1 MRTFIYLCRVLN
13 NHKEL
18 LTMEISEIKQRLSM
32 ATVLQ
37 YYGLKPDKHN
47 RICCPFHE
55 DKTPSMQVYYK
66 TQTAYCFSSNCKTH
80 GKSLDVID
88 FIMHKEN
95 QDKHNAILKA
105 ASMINGHTVPA
116 ATAGAASKADILTKM
131 FTYFKNAVHNS
142 SPAKQYIESRKLDYE
157 KLEIGYNSGQFHHGA
172 RKDETLIKQCL
183 QVGLL
188 QDAGLTSKT
197 GDKAYKPF
205 GKWCIVFPLR
215 NKANQITG
223 LYFRSTLN
231 NTDKRHYYLADRQG
245 LYPCHPKPETERL
258 VLTEAIIDTASLL
271 LVPEITS
278 KYSVLACYGT
288 NGLTDEHKQAIAGLK
303 KLKEIIF
310 FFDGDKAGKEAVS
323 KYAAMF
329 KELLPSVKIS
339 NVEPTEGDDI
349 NSLLQGHEAEIFTH
363 LLQSRITL
371 FSSTEDFSIERKK
384 AAEPEPKQDAKP
396 TKPEPKK
403 GELNTTNP
411 NNLTFEGT
419 TAYYSIKGFKVQQL
433 DSLKVSIQITHPQ
446 TRDDYRTKLDLYE
459 YKQVSGTAK
468 QAADK
473 LGLRSDLIEKDL
485 SLLTNL
491 LEDYKDLKLTEES
504 GETQPKRERVRLPE
518 NTAKQC
524 TAFLQKP
531 GLIQNMNSLVHKAGV
546 IREENNRIFLLVIAS
561 SYFMP
566 ETLHAIVQGSTS
578 SGKTHLVRQIS
589 DFMPSEDVIRLTRV
603 TDSSF
608 YNYGEYQLQNKLIV
622 IEDYDG
628 LKEEA
633 EYAFRELQSNGELIS
648 STSAKDETSG
658 TIYAKIKRVRGP
670 ICSMVATTKGA
681 VYEDNMS
688 RCFVLAVDESKEQD
702 IHIVNYQ
709 NNKAAGLIDKKKEKD
724 ITRFLQNCIRL
735 LRPCEVINPFAT
747 KILLP
752 EKAAK
757 IRRLNQNFQN
767 FVKQITILNQYQR
780 KKDKEGRLITDK
792 EDVRA
797 AIEIMFDSIVL
808 KVDELDGSLRNFY
821 ENLKSYTLKKGK
833 DYEFTRREIRQ
844 AMNISK
850 TQQHSWF
857 KELEELEYITQT
869 NGYANRGFKYKISY
883 WDSID
888 KLRAEIKEYLHDQLE
903 KL

>member
-1 MRTFIYLCRVLN
+1 MRKDNKARTYL
-13 NHKEL
+13 
-18 LTMEISEIKQRLSM
+18 Q
-32 ATVLQ
+32 
-37 YYGLKPDKHN
+37 G
-47 RICCPFHE
+47 
-55 DKTPSMQVYYK
+55 
-66 TQTAYCFSSNCKTH
+66 
-80 GKSLDVID
+80 
-88 FIMHKEN
+88 
-95 QDKHNAILKA
+95 
-105 ASMINGHTVPA
+105 
-116 ATAGAASKADILTKM
+116 
-131 FTYFKNAVHNS
+131 
-142 SPAKQYIESRKLDYE
+142 RKLDVS
-157 KLEIGYNSGQFHHGA
+157 KLENLGITFGYNSAQFHHRG
-172 RKDETLIKQCL
+172 RISEQDMKLCELSGLLIKSSNGNRTEFSYTPWASHCAIFAL
-183 QVGLL
+183 NDEKGNIT
-188 QDAGLTSKT
+188 GMYGRSTSQT
-197 GDKAYKPF
+197 S
-205 GKWCIVFPLR
+205 R
-215 NKANQITG
+215 NK
-223 LYFRSTLN
+223 
-231 NTDKRHYYLADRQG
+231 HYYLKNSKG
-245 LYPCHPKPETERL
+245 LFYYPKKGASKLIITES
-258 VLTEAIIDTASLL
+258 IIDFLSLYQID
-271 LVPEITS
+271 EIRNQ
-278 KYSVLACYGT
+278 YDFMPIYGT
-288 NGLTDEHKQAIAGLK
+288 NRLNGEHKTTIG
-303 KLKEIIF
+303 KLEHLQEIIF
-310 FFDGDKAGKEAVS
+310 FLDGDKAGETAVK
-323 KYAAMF
+323 KYAE
-329 KELLPSVKIS
+329 ELRLQNETIQIS
-339 NVEPTEGDDI
+339 KVPTPEGEDI
-349 NSLLQGHEAEIFTH
+349 NSLLQGHEIEIFTH

-371 FSSTEDFSIERKK
+371 FRPTARNESFSSNEIFSIERKK
-384 AAEPEPKQDAKP
+384 AETKQDADEAK

-411 NNLTFEGT
+411 NNLTFEGS

-433 DSLKVSIQITHPQ
+433 DSLKTSIQIMHPQ

-459 YKQVSGTAK
+459 YKQVSGIAK

-485 SLLTNL
+485 SHLTNL
-491 LEDYKDLKLTEES
+491 LEDYRDMKLTEES
-504 GETQPKRERVRLPE
+504 GETQPKRERVRIPE

-531 GLIQNMNSLVHKAGV
+531 GLIHNMNSLVHKAGV

-658 TIYAKIKRVRGP
+658 SIYAKIKRVRGP
-670 ICSMVATTKGA
+670 ICSLVATTKGA

-735 LRPCEVINPFAT
+735 LRPYEVINPFAT
-747 KILLP
+747 KLLLP
-752 EKAAK
+752 EKASK

-821 ENLKSYTLKKGK
+821 ENLKSHTLKKGK

-844 AMNISK
+844 ALNISK
-850 TQQHSWF
+850 TQQHTWF
-857 KELEELEYITQT
+857 KDLEELEYITQT

-883 WDSID
+883 WDNID
-888 KLRAEIKEYLHDQLE
+888 KLRAEIKEYLHNQLE

>member
-1 MRTFIYLCRVLN
+1 MQNFQL
-13 NHKEL
+13 
-18 LTMEISEIKQRLSM
+18 MEIQEIKQQLSII
-32 ATVLQ
+32 AVLSH
-37 YYGLKPDKHN
+37 YGLKPDRNK
-47 RICCPFHE
+47 RINCPFHN
-55 DKTPSMQVYYK
+55 DRTPSMQVYPE
-66 TQTAYCFSSNCKTH
+66 TNTVFCFSSNCKLH
-80 GKSLDVID
+80 GKAIDQID
-88 FIMHKEN
+88 FIMYKESCT
-95 QDKHNAILKA
+95 KHEAIEKTKSLLNHVEIKPISEQKHPTPPEPETNTEILSKIFNYFRNGFIMRKDNKA
-105 ASMINGHTVPA
+105 RNYLQGR
-116 ATAGAASKADILTKM
+116 
-131 FTYFKNAVHNS
+131 N
-142 SPAKQYIESRKLDYE
+142 LDVS
-157 KLEIGYNSGQFHHGA
+157 KLENLGITFGYNSAQFHHRG
-172 RKDETLIKQCL
+172 RISEQDMKLCELSGLLIKSSNGSRTEFSYTPWASHCAIFAL
-183 QVGLL
+183 NDEKGNIT
-188 QDAGLTSKT
+188 GMYGRSTSET
-197 GDKAYKPF
+197 S
-205 GKWCIVFPLR
+205 R
-215 NKANQITG
+215 NK
-223 LYFRSTLN
+223 
-231 NTDKRHYYLADRQG
+231 HYYLKNSKG
-245 LYPCHPKPETERL
+245 LFYYPKKDASKLIITES
-258 VLTEAIIDTASLL
+258 IIDFLSLYQID
-271 LVPEITS
+271 EIRNQ
-278 KYSVLACYGT
+278 YDFMPIYGT
-288 NGLTDEHKQAIAGLK
+288 NRLNGEHKTTIG
-303 KLKEIIF
+303 KLEHLQEIIF
-310 FFDGDKAGKEAVS
+310 FLDGDKAGETAVKKYSEELRLQNEAIQIS
-323 KYAAMF
+323 K
-329 KELLPSVKIS
+329 V
-339 NVEPTEGDDI
+339 PTPEGEDI
-349 NSLLQGHEAEIFTH
+349 NSLLQGHEPEIFTH

-371 FSSTEDFSIERKK
+371 FSSSEKLQLKEKK
-384 AAEPEPKQDAKP
+384 AAEPKQDAEP
-396 TKPEPKK
+396 AKPEPKK
-403 GELNTTNP
+403 GELDTTNP
-411 NNLTFEGT
+411 NNLTFEGS
-419 TAYYSIKGFKVQQL
+419 TAYYSIKGFKIQQL
-433 DSLKVSIQITHPQ
+433 DSLKVSIQIMHPQ
-446 TRDDYRTKLDLYE
+446 TREDYRTKLDLYE

-473 LGLRSDLIEKDL
+473 LGLRGDLIEKDL
-485 SLLTNL
+485 SHLTNL
-491 LEDYKDLKLTEES
+491 LEDYRDMKLTEEN
-504 GETQPKRERVRLPE
+504 GETQPKRERVRIPE
-518 NTAKQC
+518 NAVKQC

-531 GLIQNMNSLVHKAGV
+531 GLIENMNSLVHKAGV

-589 DFMPSEDVIRLTRV
+589 DFMPPEDVIRLTRV

-648 STSAKDETSG
+648 STSAKDESNG

-670 ICSMVATTKGA
+670 ICSLVATTKGT

-709 NNKAAGLIDKKKEKD
+709 NNKAAGLVDKKKEKD
-724 ITRFLQNCIRL
+724 ITQFLQNCIRL
-735 LRPCEVINPFAT
+735 LKPYEVINPFAT

-780 KKDKEGRLITDK
+780 KKDKEGCLITDK
-792 EDVRA
+792 EDIRK

-821 ENLKSYTLKKGK
+821 ENLKNYTLKKGK

-844 AMNISK
+844 ALNISK
-850 TQQHSWF
+850 TQQHSYF

-869 NGYANRGFKYKISY
+869 NGHANRGFKYKISY

-888 KLRAEIKEYLHDQLE
+888 KLRAEIKEYLHNQLE